1 MSNELNKAAAIFG
14 SPTALKSAIDALSA
28 QGFEDISVLIKN
40 DKDDV
45 DTDVRTYSTATY
57 PSNKVVKENVESRSD
72 QDNVSTKD
80 PNALNTGSVTGGVLG
95 AIAGLGAL
103 LIPGVGPVLATG
115 TLASA
120 IGAMAAGGAVGMTAG
135 AIGGIFKDEGL
146 PSDRVDVY
154 RQAFDQGKGILV
166 VDASETQDVLRAR
179 DILNQHRPEHI
190 DTF

>member
-166 VDASETQDVLRAR
+166 VDASETQDVLRTR

>member
-14 SPTALKSAIDALSA
+14 TPTALKSAIDALSA

-57 PSNKVVKENVESRSD
+57 PTNTVVKENVESRTD

-80 PNALNTGSVTGGVLG
+80 PNALNTGSVAGGVLG

-154 RQAFDQGKGILV
+154 RQAFDQGKGIIV

>member
-57 PSNKVVKENVESRSD
+57 PTNKVVKENVESRSD

>member
-57 PSNKVVKENVESRSD
+57 PTNTVVKENVESRSD